1 MAPNSVSA
9 TRPSTTS
16 LDVTGGSDNARSRP
30 VPVACAYR
38 RARPH
43 GLGHT
48 TVGGR
53 GRPPADA
60 SVFVRVRPPS
70 FEGSVRLVVGCAMR
84 TVDEASTSVLDGGHC
99 DRCRDPR
106 VTAAEIPEVVESSL
120 PQRRA
125 SIGRAWAF
133 VALTFAMSWGL
144 WIPVL
149 LADPDAG
156 QWMLVLG
163 GFGPALA
170 AAIMVRAGGR
180 QLSVWLRSIVVFRL
194 PASRYVAAAGVPVAV
209 VAGQVAVAAAT
220 GTLVSLGELPLRLLE
235 FVVVFVIVALVGGGQ
250 EEFGWRGWL
259 QPVLQQRTSPLSAA
273 MVVGVV
279 WAVWHAPLFWLY
291 GAYDQIVVYFYVPT
305 TVGLSVVIALLWN
318 RSRQSVIIAI
328 ALHASFNAANGL
340 FVVGGQAAADP
351 AVQFMAQGVL
361 AVMWV
366 TAAVVLTVKHGP
378 ELARPA
384 PEASAEG
391 QLT

>member
-1 MAPNSVSA
+1 MQPGPGAAACDGACAMLSVVDASRLMLKGDTVSA
-9 TRPSTTS
+9 GMLPDAVDPS
-16 LDVTGGSDNARSRP
+16 RE
-30 VPVACAYR
+30 
-38 RARPH
+38 
-43 GLGHT
+43 
-48 TVGGR
+48 
-53 GRPPADA
+53 RPPA
-60 SVFVRVRPPS
+60 
-70 FEGSVRLVVGCAMR
+70 
-84 TVDEASTSVLDGGHC
+84 
-99 DRCRDPR
+99 
-106 VTAAEIPEVVESSL
+106 SL
-120 PQRRA
+120 
-125 SIGRAWAF
+125 GRACAF
-133 VALTFAMSWGL
+133 VVLTFALSWGL

-149 LADPDAG
+149 LLDPDAA
-156 QWMLVLG
+156 QWTLVLG
-163 GFGPALA
+163 GFGPAVA
-170 AAIMVRAGGR
+170 AAVMVRLEGR
-180 QLSVWLRSIVVFRL
+180 SLRSWLRGIVVFRV
-194 PASRYVAAAGVPVAV
+194 PASRYVAAVSVPVAV
-209 VAGQVAVAAAT
+209 VAVQVAVAAAT
-220 GTLVSLGELPLRLLE
+220 GTPVSLGELPLGLLE
-235 FVVVFVIVALVGGGQ
+235 FVAVFVIVALLGGGQ